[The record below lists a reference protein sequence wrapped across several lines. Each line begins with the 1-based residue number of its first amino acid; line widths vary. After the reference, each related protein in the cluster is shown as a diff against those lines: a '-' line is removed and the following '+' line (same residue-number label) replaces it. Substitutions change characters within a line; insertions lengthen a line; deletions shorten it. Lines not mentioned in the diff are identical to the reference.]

1 MLIDLTIIVLAVT
14 VSLTLIIGIYFTIK
28 ARKKRETPDE
38 YTPIY
43 LSIGG
48 LDRRLRELKR
58 FVEDLALKIEKLSL
72 DLDDVK
78 NEKNIQPLVEG
89 LKKTMEV
96 QVSLSRSL
104 QALKDKV
111 LSLEKKFSEN
121 ILQSRISQRKIIFEE
136 ERGKWGGDI
145 KDIKF
150 ARLTATEMK
159 VLKVLATS
167 GPKTASEIRE
177 IIGKTREHSGRLMK
191 KLFLEGYVER
201 DTTTIPYTYRI
212 SKRIKDSLELSGES

>member
-14 VSLTLIIGIYFTIK
+14 ASLTLIIGIYFTVK
-28 ARKKRETPDE
+28 ARKKKETPDE

-78 NEKNIQPLVEG
+78 NEKNIQSLVEG

-121 ILQSRISQRKIIFEE
+121 ILQPRISQRKIIFEG

-145 KDIKF
+145 KF
-150 ARLTATEMK
+150 AKLTATEMK

>member
-14 VSLTLIIGIYFTIK
+14 ASLTLIIGIYFTIK
-28 ARKKRETPDE
+28 ARKKKETPDE
-38 YTPIY
+38 YMPIY

-78 NEKNIQPLVEG
+78 NEKNIQSLVEG

-96 QVSLSRSL
+96 QVSLSRSF

-121 ILQSRISQRKIIFEE
+121 ILQPRISQRKIIFEG

-145 KDIKF
+145 KF
-150 ARLTATEMK
+150 AKLTATEMK

>member
-1 MLIDLTIIVLAVT
+1 MSVDLVT
-14 VSLTLIIGIYFTIK
+14 VVLVILTGFVFIGIYLISK
-28 ARKKRETPDE
+28 VKGKREISDR

-48 LDRRLRELKR
+48 LDRRVRELKN
-58 FVEDLALKIEKLSL
+58 FVENLTLKVEKLSL
-72 DLDDVK
+72 DVDTIR
-78 NEKNIQPLVEG
+78 NERDTQLLVES
-89 LKKTMEV
+89 LKKTMEA
-96 QVSLSRSL
+96 QVSFSKSL
-104 QALKDKV
+104 QVFKEKILT
-111 LSLEKKFSEN
+111 LERMFNEN
-121 ILQSRISQRKIIFEE
+121 ILQLKNSQKKVTSFREEKQDSEIKI
-136 ERGKWGGDI
+136 
-145 KDIKF
+145 

-201 DTTTIPYTYRI
+201 DTTTIPYTYKI
-212 SKRIKDSLELSGES
+212 SKKIKDSLELSSES